1 MILPVIALFDSGTD
15 AEQGLDRIITM
26 SCKAAVKGGQ
36 NLTDAEIRR
45 LTEGPAELDN
55 PYTCPH
61 GRPVIMKLNE
71 HELLENFSNGSS
83 ESPDYKPAVAVITGP
98 TASGK
103 SSAALRFA
111 REHNGE
117 IVSADSMQIYKEM
130 DIGTAKPSEEEQ
142 RLVPH
147 HLIDIVSP
155 DEPYSVSRF
164 RSDAVLAIDDIL
176 GRARLPVV
184 CGGTGLYINA
194 LTLPFDLETENT
206 DPKIRAALE
215 ELSRTDPVRLYERL
229 READPESA
237 KAIHP
242 NNLKRIVGA
251 LEVYDVTGRPKSELD
266 REGRSREPAYDFR
279 LYKCCRWI
287 VRCCTNASTGEWIR
301 CSRRDCSMKRSGF
314 WKISARSDQHAG
326 HRL

>member
-1 MILPVIALFDSGTD
+1 M
-15 AEQGLDRIITM
+15 
-26 SCKAAVKGGQ
+26 
-36 NLTDAEIRR
+36 N
-45 LTEGPAELDN
+45 
-55 PYTCPH
+55 
-61 GRPVIMKLNE
+61 
-71 HELLENFSNGSS
+71 LENFSNGSS

-130 DIGTAKPSEEEQ
+130 EIGTAKPSEEEQ

-242 NNLKRIVGA
+242 NNLKRIVRA

-279 LYKCCRWI
+279 LYAPQMDRTLLYERIDRRVDQMLEEGLLDEAERLLGKYPRDLI
-287 VRCCTNASTGEWIR
+287 SMQAIGYKELYPYLDGEQSLEESVRILKRDTRRFAKRQLTWF
-301 CSRRDCSMKRSGF
+301 RRDDRIRPAEELDAF
-314 WKISARSDQHAG
+314 EI
-326 HRL
+326 